1 MFLSIFDIF
10 KIGIGPSS
18 SHTMGPMV
26 AAKRF
31 LEQIQTAKIK
41 PARLGA
47 SLHGSLAF
55 TGKGHHSDFAVIM
68 GLAGAQPETFD
79 QKAAA
84 LLLEHITDT
93 KTIRPD
99 GHPLYEFDPETAV
112 AFDYD
117 TILPAHSNGMTFFA
131 YDADG
136 KVILEQIFYS
146 IGGGFVQT
154 DAEMT

>member
-1 MFLSIFDIF
+1 
-10 KIGIGPSS
+10 
-18 SHTMGPMV
+18 
-26 AAKRF
+26 
-31 LEQIQTAKIK
+31 
-41 PARLGA
+41 
-47 SLHGSLAF
+47 
-55 TGKGHHSDFAVIM
+55 M

-84 LLLEHITDT
+84 LLLEHITET

-99 GHPLYEFDPETAV
+99 GHPLYHFDPQTAV

-154 DAEMT
+154 DAEMTENASTKGPVQKVFYPFNTADELLSMLQIHGQNHSRDSP